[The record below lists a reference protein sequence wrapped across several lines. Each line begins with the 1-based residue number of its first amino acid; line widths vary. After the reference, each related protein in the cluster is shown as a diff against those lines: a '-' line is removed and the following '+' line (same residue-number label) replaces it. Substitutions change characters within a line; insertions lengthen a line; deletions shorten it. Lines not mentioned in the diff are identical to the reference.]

1 MEEREKSPLFPTRVT
16 FLASSDFHARSR
28 IFFAHLKDSF
38 YLVHE
43 RRLPRPSRSMYFGD
57 VSETKGWD
65 THSEIKKLAR
75 KT

>member
-16 FLASSDFHARSR
+16 FLASSDFHARSPS
-28 IFFAHLKDSF
+28 FFAHLTDSL

-43 RRLPRPSRSMYFGD
+43 RRLPRPSQSMYFGD

-65 THSEIKKLAR
+65 AHSEIKKLAR